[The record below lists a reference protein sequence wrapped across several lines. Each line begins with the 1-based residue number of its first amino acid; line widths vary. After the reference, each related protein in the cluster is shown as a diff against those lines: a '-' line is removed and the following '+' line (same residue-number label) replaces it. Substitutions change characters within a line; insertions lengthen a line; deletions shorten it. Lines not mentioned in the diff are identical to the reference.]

1 MTYLLLVVNVFTKNH
16 IERVYF
22 ICRHVKCQYVAFD
35 LKTSSFVGDEYLC
48 FDSFHNQILLG

>member
-1 MTYLLLVVNVFTKNH
+1 MTYLLIVVNVFTKNH

-22 ICRHVKCQYVAFD
+22 ICRHVKCHYVTFD